1 MRDHLHI
8 EEGLIPRM
16 YLDLFKEH
24 GTTIIDSAKGRNGFD
39 DDEFHARVHLKLPY
53 DVLKSDPVVRNLY
66 LSMPWR
72 KLIFA
77 NTDQYHVK

>member
-16 YLDLFKEH
+16 YFDLFKEH
-24 GTTIIDSAKGRNGFD
+24 ETIIVGLRVPKDGFD
-39 DDEFHARVHLKLPY
+39 DDEFHARGHLKLPY
-53 DVLKSDPVVRNLY
+53 DVFKSYPMLRNQY

-72 KLIFA
+72 K
-77 NTDQYHVK
+77 